1 MPPLNDT
8 SPGLSINDVQCSIYL
23 GAKCDQGGIIEH
35 WTDSG
40 LEVRIEFLVKWNDR
54 ISFIQAL
61 RGVAGVDENG
71 YITRTDPWSLP
82 VTIRDLCPDVPPYS
96 QTPYYWDSYLCVG
109 TDPFRPIKAM
119 VDQDGSETGVPGWV
133 YYDSVIIPARFMVTP
148 YQIGSFQNKYNY
160 GDDLSGYP
168 YTSVKGK
175 ATGEAFQAWYNAY
188 VFTATGQTA
197 GDVTVIRPKQEFTI
211 TRYMMPFVAT
221 EEYDK
226 LIGKVNSDPI
236 WIGTTHYAEES
247 ILYMGYEPE
256 WISDPSTGL
265 LFYNIHHTVVA
276 NGVVRDVNDNPSS
289 SWNMILNKSGAWSRI
304 SLRTDNTKPLYTK
317 AEFIPVLWPETQS

>member
-1 MPPLNDT
+1 
-8 SPGLSINDVQCSIYL
+8 
-23 GAKCDQGGIIEH
+23 
-35 WTDSG
+35 
-40 LEVRIEFLVKWNDR
+40 
-54 ISFIQAL
+54 
-61 RGVAGVDENG
+61 
-71 YITRTDPWSLP
+71 
-82 VTIRDLCPDVPPYS
+82 
-96 QTPYYWDSYLCVG
+96 
-109 TDPFRPIKAM
+109 M
-119 VDQDGSETGVPGWV
+119 VVQDGSETGVPGWV

-226 LIGKVNSDPI
+226 LIGKVNSDSL
-236 WIGTTHYAEES
+236 WVGTTHYAPES

-276 NGVVRDVNDNPSS
+276 NGVVRDVDDNPSS
-289 SWNMILNKSGAWSRI
+289 SWNMALTKNGRWSRI
-304 SLRTDNTKPLYTK
+304 VQKAHTDVGIYPS
-317 AEFIPVLWPETQS
+317 AEFIPAIWPET